1 MNILINSLPEG
12 STTIE
17 FHDVAGRLM
26 LSQEITST
34 NAIIDISSL
43 KQGIYMY
50 RIVNGDRVIARNRI
64 VKE

>member
-1 MNILINSLPEG
+1 
-12 STTIE
+12 
-17 FHDVAGRLM
+17 M

-34 NAIIDISSL
+34 NASIDISSL